1 MPPAGDGSAMHGFSD
16 DDAQS
21 FAINERYRIYN
32 RVLGRG
38 QTGVVRAG
46 IDLQTGDEIAV
57 KVLDRAH
64 TERDPARRE
73 ALRREITVSM
83 RLQHEN
89 IIRLHDVVLNAD
101 RIHLIMEIA
110 RGGELF
116 AAVAQRGAVTED
128 ECRTYFHQLIS
139 AVVGPSFLVYCATET
154 RTLTCPLALVRVG
167 LLPLPVGL
175 PPGFEVGEHL
185 AA

>member
-1 MPPAGDGSAMHGFSD
+1 MTWPEGAMDAAPQPPPLRGGGSAQRAFHD
-16 DDAQS
+16 DGDAQS

-46 IDLQTGDEIAV
+46 LDLQTGDEIAV

-73 ALRREITVSM
+73 ALRREITVSL

-101 RIHLIMEIA
+101 RIHLVMEMA

-116 AAVAQRGAVTED
+116 ATVAQRGAVPEQ

-139 AVVGPSFLVYCATET
+139 AVVRPHERACCVPET
-154 RTLTCPLALVRVG
+154 RSTLAT
-167 LLPLPVGL
+167 
-175 PPGFEVGEHL
+175 
-185 AA
+185 

>member
-116 AAVAQRGAVTED
+116 AAVPQRGAVPED
-128 ECRTYFHQLIS
+128 ECRTYFHQLVS
-139 AVVGPSFLVYCATET
+139 AVVGPSFLVCCVADSRASRLA
-154 RTLTCPLALVRVG
+154 RTGLESACPAG
-167 LLPLPVGL
+167 
-175 PPGFEVGEHL
+175 
-185 AA
+185 

>member
-1 MPPAGDGSAMHGFSD
+1 MDAAPLPPPPPLGGGSALHTFHD
-16 DDAQS
+16 ADAQS

-73 ALRREITVSM
+73 ALRREITVSL

-89 IIRLHDVVLNAD
+89 IIQLLDVVLNAD
-101 RIHLIMEIA
+101 RIHLVMEIA

-116 AAVAQRGAVTED
+116 AAVAQRGAVPEE

-139 AVVGPSFLVYCATET
+139 AVVRPHDRSCCA
-154 RTLTCPLALVRVG
+154 P
-167 LLPLPVGL
+167 
-175 PPGFEVGEHL
+175 
-185 AA
+185 

>member
-1 MPPAGDGSAMHGFSD
+1 MEAAGLAPSAALGELGAAA
-16 DDAQS
+16 AQS
-21 FAINERYRIYN
+21 FALNDRYRIYN
-32 RVLGRG
+32 RVLGTG

-46 IDLQTGDEIAV
+46 LDLSTGEEIAV

-64 TERDPARRE
+64 TERDPGRRE

-89 IIRLHDVVLNAD
+89 IIRLYDVVINSD

-116 AAVAQRGAVTED
+116 AAVVQRGAMPEE
-128 ECRTYFHQLIS
+128 ECRSYFHQLIS
-139 AVVGPSFLVYCATET
+139 AVVRAPPNPESSS
-154 RTLTCPLALVRVG
+154 
-167 LLPLPVGL
+167 LLSSSWPT
-175 PPGFEVGEHL
+175 H
-185 AA
+185 